1 MLNLTSLLGF
11 NFKWPTMLPA
21 EVMALTLLMVFAILS
36 TLEFQAP
43 REKLPKK
50 HLLQSYKTNIGL
62 LIINSVG
69 LSLVSASTL
78 LVLAERYS
86 DKGLFNT
93 LSSPAWKAVLS
104 FLMLDLLMYLWH
116 KACHSYDCLW
126 MFHKVHHNDPY
137 LNISTSFRIHF
148 LELVICNFLKASLII
163 LLGIEGTTVL
173 TSEAIMTF
181 FIMFHHTNISVM
193 GEKLL
198 GHVIIVP
205 SLHRTHHSTQ
215 RNEHDSNY
223 GAVLS
228 LWDRLFGT
236 LTELKPAEIGIN
248 GSSPQDLVNLIKF
261 GFTLPTPPS
270 VQTINLDAMI
280 AEAAYYKAE
289 KRGFYPG
296 NDIHDWLEAK
306 RDIITLVYGDKPVKN
321 NATRKLQ
328 CNYFKFINLNMNHK
342 SIVYLRK
349 SIITMAMSKNFNVP
363 FLSSKVF

>member
-1 MLNLTSLLGF
+1 MLSPTALLEF
-11 NFKWPTMLPA
+11 NFRWPTMVPG
-21 EVMALTLLMVFAILS
+21 EVLSLTLLMVFATLA
-36 TLEFQAP
+36 TLEFHAP

-50 HLLQSYKTNIGL
+50 HLRQSYK
-62 LIINSVG
+62 INFS
-69 LSLVSASTL
+69 LFIFNSIAMSLVSASSL
-78 LVLAERYS
+78 LILAKRYS
-86 DKGLFNT
+86 NKGLLNT
-93 LSSPAWKAVLS
+93 LSSPTWKAVLS
-104 FLMLDLLMYLWH
+104 FLLLDLLMYLWH

-137 LNISTSFRIHF
+137 LNISTAFRIHF
-148 LELVICNFLKASLII
+148 LEIFLIYILKAILII
-163 LLGIEGTTVL
+163 IFGIEAAMVL

-181 FIMFHHTNISVM
+181 FIMFHHTNISFM

-248 GSSPQDLVNLIKF
+248 GSSPQDLINLIKF
-261 GFTLPTPPS
+261 GFTLQTPPS
-270 VQTINLDAMI
+270 VQPINLDAMI

-306 RDIITLVYGDKPVKN
+306 RDIIALVYGDKSVN
-321 NATRKLQ
+321 HYSTRKLLNSPMMNQ
-328 CNYFKFINLNMNHK
+328 LFIIGYSLRGRNFALNKLKQME
-342 SIVYLRK
+342 L
-349 SIITMAMSKNFNVP
+349 
-363 FLSSKVF
+363 L